1 MNYLTYKEK
10 AFKTIRRQIISNQ
23 LPAGEPLNERELA
36 GRLSIS
42 KTPIREA
49 ILLLHNE
56 GLVRFFPK
64 KGAFVAPVTLDDV
77 REIIQIREGIEPV
90 AAGIAANNC
99 DEKELSDFQNK
110 FKALEKER
118 QKDYQTIRK
127 VGVEFH
133 AFLVSS
139 TKNKRLIDLHY
150 SLDGQMS
157 RARNLFH
164 SNLPLSY
171 YDQTLTELL
180 AIIRAVKKGNG
191 KSAEALMRQHIVDY
205 WKRLKEGA

>member
-99 DEKELSDFQNK
+99 DEKEISDFQSK
-110 FKALEKER
+110 FKAL
-118 QKDYQTIRK
+118 
-127 VGVEFH
+127 
-133 AFLVSS
+133 
-139 TKNKRLIDLHY
+139 
-150 SLDGQMS
+150 
-157 RARNLFH
+157 
-164 SNLPLSY
+164 
-171 YDQTLTELL
+171 
-180 AIIRAVKKGNG
+180 
-191 KSAEALMRQHIVDY
+191 
-205 WKRLKEGA
+205 